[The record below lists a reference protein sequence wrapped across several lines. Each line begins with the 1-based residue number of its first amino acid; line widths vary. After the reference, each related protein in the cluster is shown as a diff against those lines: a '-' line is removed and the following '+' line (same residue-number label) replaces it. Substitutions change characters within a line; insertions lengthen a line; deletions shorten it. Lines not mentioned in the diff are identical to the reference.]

1 MFYILSPSLLKA
13 GKVYIAETP
22 LYEMTYKK
30 ETKFAFDDNE
40 KEQVMQYFK
49 SLGAKDGQV
58 KIQRSKGLGE
68 NDPEMMS
75 ISTMKPETRRLVPV
89 EYPENDS
96 ELRGYF
102 NALLGDDLETRRILL
117 EENIDEPLFFLINS
131 YTTGLQPAVL
141 SYMLNTE
148 IVSKF
153 GGSVDAQEIGL
164 PVSCNGL
171 VLPCG
176 ASGRWSMSEGGTHRR
191 WGDSL

>member
-13 GKVYIAETP
+13 GKVFIAETP

-40 KEQVMQYFK
+40 KEQIMQYFK
-49 SLGAKDGQV
+49 NLGAKDGQV

-117 EENIDEPLFFLINS
+117 EEYFD
-131 YTTGLQPAVL
+131 
-141 SYMLNTE
+141 
-148 IVSKF
+148 
-153 GGSVDAQEIGL
+153 
-164 PVSCNGL
+164 L
-171 VLPCG
+171 V
-176 ASGRWSMSEGGTHRR
+176 EGNL
-191 WGDSL
+191 D